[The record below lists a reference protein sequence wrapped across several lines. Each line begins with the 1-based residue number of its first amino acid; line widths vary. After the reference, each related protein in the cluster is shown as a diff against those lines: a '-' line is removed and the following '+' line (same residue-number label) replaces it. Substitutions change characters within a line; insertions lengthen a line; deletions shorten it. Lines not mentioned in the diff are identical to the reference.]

1 MAWQGIEGHDAIARR
16 FATVAERGR
25 VGGSYLFVGQPGVG
39 KSTFARALAKA
50 LACPAASAEL
60 MPCGRCG
67 SCMQADA
74 GTNPDIDVVAKPED
88 RSFIPLDA
96 FIGPPD
102 NRLREGLCWRI
113 KLRPAVGVRKTAIIL
128 DADLLLEEAA
138 NSLLKTLEEPPESS
152 VIILVGTAVER
163 QLPTIRSRCQVVR
176 FAPLAAEVVRTI
188 LAFESAGESID
199 ATRLDAA
206 ANACGGSLTRARLML
221 DPAVAAFRATL
232 VQALGRRPIPGV
244 ELARET
250 IALVDAAGKEAPARR
265 ARLRIVLDTAV
276 EFFRAALRQTTT
288 GERPADPVLARA
300 IAGQSADVDRLTA
313 ALHETLAAH
322 EAVDRNANPAV
333 VIDAW
338 TAMLEEPRLAHVA
351 RLA

>member
-1 MAWQGIEGHDAIARR
+1 MAWQSIEGHDAIAAR
-16 FATVAERGR
+16 FAAAAARGR
-25 VGGSYLFVGQPGVG
+25 VSGSYLFVGPSGVG

-50 LACPAASAEL
+50 LACPAASGDL
-60 MPCGRCG
+60 VPCGRCG

-88 RSFIPLDA
+88 RSFLPLDA
-96 FIGPPD
+96 FIGPPE
-102 NRLREGLCWRI
+102 NRMREGLCWRI

-128 DADLLLEEAA
+128 DADLLLDEAA
-138 NSLLKTLEEPPESS
+138 NSLLKTLEEPPESAA
-152 VIILVGTAVER
+152 IILVGTAVER

-176 FAPLAAEVVRTI
+176 FAPLAPGIVRGI
-188 LAFESAGESID
+188 LARELSGEPVD
-199 ATRLDAA
+199 AARLDAA

-221 DPAVAAFRATL
+221 DPAVAAFRSSLLQSLA
-232 VQALGRRPIPGV
+232 RRPIPGV

-265 ARLRIVLDTAV
+265 ARLRVVLDTAV
-276 EFFRAALRQTTT
+276 EFFRAALRQMAA
-288 GERPADPVLARA
+288 GERPTDPVLARA
-300 IAGQSADVDRLTA
+300 IAGQSADVDELTA
-313 ALHETLAAH
+313 ALNQTL
-322 EAVDRNANPAV
+322 EALVCVDRNVLPAI

-338 TAMLEEPRLAHVA
+338 TAMLEQPRLAHVA